1 MSFPLLGSESLL
13 FSKGL
18 ERTKADAV
26 SEQDFP
32 EGHPV
37 EGERDA
43 EGIMIAGGSIILNP
57 LGETLAGPLRGGE
70 G

>member
-1 MSFPLLGSESLL
+1 M
-13 FSKGL
+13 FSIRSK
-18 ERTKADAV
+18 RTKADRV

-37 EGERDA
+37 EGERGA